1 LEDSKFYTMSLSA
14 NSWKGLSIAC
24 FSVVSLI
31 GAWVAILLDDRDNE
45 LIVSCG
51 VMFSA
56 GVLLA
61 GGFVHLLND
70 SNETFL
76 NLGYDDFQWAFLIA
90 GKFCISLCTKVS
102 YRVVFI

>member
-1 LEDSKFYTMSLSA
+1 MLSA
-14 NSWKGLSIAC
+14 DSWKGLSIAC
-24 FSVVSLI
+24 FTVVSLI

-102 YRVVFI
+102 YRIVFI